1 MSPKTCSFD
10 TWTFMT
16 FILIFCN
23 IVEQQI
29 LFWYPRMYLVDG
41 GAESVAGG
49 GVVRGG
55 RGGGG
60 AGGVSGGSKRSG
72 GFGVD
77 CKCLRKL
84 FSATEENGL
93 TFIAELA

>member
-1 MSPKTCSFD
+1 
-10 TWTFMT
+10 
-16 FILIFCN
+16 
-23 IVEQQI
+23 
-29 LFWYPRMYLVDG
+29 MYLVDG

-55 RGGGG
+55 W

-77 CKCLRKL
+77 CECLRKL